1 MLHVFILRGLT
12 FTSLDLI
19 FYLSKFDLCFSS
31 GKSPLIVMDDVDVAV
46 AAKIAHDAC
55 MYWQLIL
62 ILHYKQ

>member
-1 MLHVFILRGLT
+1 M
-12 FTSLDLI
+12 

-62 ILHYKQ
+62 